1 MAMKHQKIMIGH
13 PLFIDVYWYDRVPEP
28 PREDVKEG
36 EIIGWRESQVLVRVV
51 GYGVLRFWKRNGL
64 EVSNRDYE
72 RRGWRI
78 DLSELAE
85 STKPESAGIEVELEG
100 PSDGKVLPLRKSA

>member
-1 MAMKHQKIMIGH
+1 MKHQKLEIGH
-13 PLFIDVYWYDRVPEP
+13 PLIIEVFWYDKVPEP
-28 PREDVKEG
+28 PALRTEQG
-36 EIIGWRESQVLVRVV
+36 EIIGWRQSQVLVRVV

-64 EVSNRDYE
+64 EVGNADHE

-85 STKPESAGIEVELEG
+85 SVKPATGIEVELGE
-100 PSDGKVLPLRKSA
+100 SASG

>member
-1 MAMKHQKIMIGH
+1 MKRQKIEIGH
-13 PLFIDVYWYDRVPEP
+13 PLLIDVYWYDKVPEP
-28 PREDVKEG
+28 PRDKVEQG

-64 EVSNRDYE
+64 EVGNSDHE

-85 STKPESAGIEVELEG
+85 STRTPPQGIDVELGETSG
-100 PSDGKVLPLRKSA
+100 

>member
-1 MAMKHQKIMIGH
+1 MKHQKLEIGH
-13 PLFIDVYWYDRVPEP
+13 PLLIEAFWYDKVSEP
-28 PREDVKEG
+28 PALRTEQG
-36 EIIGWRESQVLVRVV
+36 EIIGWRQSQVLVRVV

-64 EVSNRDYE
+64 EVGNPDHE

-85 STKPESAGIEVELEG
+85 STKPSKDGIEVELG
-100 PSDGKVLPLRKSA
+100 